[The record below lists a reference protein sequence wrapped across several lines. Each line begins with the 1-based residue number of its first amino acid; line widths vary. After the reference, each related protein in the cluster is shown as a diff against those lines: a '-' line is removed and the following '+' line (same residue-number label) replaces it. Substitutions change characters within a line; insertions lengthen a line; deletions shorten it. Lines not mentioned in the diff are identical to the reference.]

1 MKDIAKEK
9 KKLNPSFNEQMDVL
23 KKKMKSLKM
32 EAKADKAK
40 RLNDQ
45 RIKLHK
51 SVTSFVS
58 NGWPEDYETLKSNIT
73 SIIEE

>member
-1 MKDIAKEK
+1 MQDAAKEK
-9 KKLNPSFNEQMDVL
+9 KKFSPSFDEQMDVL

-32 EAKADKAK
+32 EIKADKAK
-40 RLNDQ
+40 RLNVQ

-51 SVTSFVS
+51 LVASFVA

-73 SIIEE
+73 SIFEE

>member
-1 MKDIAKEK
+1 MQDAAKEK
-9 KKLNPSFNEQMDVL
+9 KKLKPSFNEQMDVL
-23 KKKMKSLKM
+23 KKKMKSIKM

-51 SVTSFVS
+51 LVASFVS
-58 NGWPEDYETLKSNIT
+58 KGWPEDYETLKSNIT

>member
-1 MKDIAKEK
+1 MQDAAKEK
-9 KKLNPSFNEQMDVL
+9 KKLKPSFNEQIDEL
-23 KKKMKSLKM
+23 KKKMEKLKKKS
-32 EAKADKAK
+32 KAEKAK
-40 RLNDQ
+40 RINDE

-51 SVTSFVS
+51 LVTSFVS

>member
-1 MKDIAKEK
+1 MQDAAKEK
-9 KKLNPSFNEQMDVL
+9 KKFSPSFIEQMDVL

-58 NGWPEDYETLKSNIT
+58 DGWPEDYETLKSNIT